1 MADLPGLTRDRKY
14 GKASYEGVSFVV
26 IDTGGISG
34 EEEGIDVEMAGQSLL
49 AIDEADEILFL
60 VDARAGLTPADQH
73 IADMLRRKNINVHLL
88 VNKIDGIQEE
98 VGTSEF
104 HGLGFGEPHPISS
117 SQGRGISV
125 LLAKLLPE
133 TQIEPEE
140 PEELN
145 YYVYDEEDLDGR
157 VTLSS
162 ESAGD
167 GEVEFDVEVDAEVD
181 AEGNDEVEGDVDG
194 EDETAPEGEPDE
206 AIRIA
211 VVGRPNVG
219 KSTLVNR
226 MLGEERVIVFD
237 MPGTTRDSI
246 YIDYER
252 EGKKY
257 TLIDTAGVRRR
268 KNVKEVVEKFS
279 IVKTLNAINDSQVV
293 IIMFDG
299 QEGLVD
305 QDLHLLGYAI
315 ESGRALVV
323 AVNKWDGLKEDEREW
338 IRGQLDRRLRFVDYA
353 DIHYISALHG
363 SGVGKLYDSIER
375 AYQSATESLSTNR
388 LTRILEDAL
397 SDHPP
402 PLVHGRRMKMRYAH
416 AGGKN
421 PPSIIIHGNSLSDVP
436 NHYVRYLQ
444 KTFRKALDLHGTPL
458 KIIFKSGENP
468 FAGKKNVLTA
478 RQISKKRRLMK
489 HVKKKR

>member
-1 MADLPGLTRDRKY
+1 MISTFALVGRPNVGKSTLFNRLTHSRDALVADLPGLTRDRKY
-14 GKASYEGVSFVV
+14 GKASYAGTNFIV

-73 IADMLRRKNINVHLL
+73 IADILRRKNISVHLL

-104 HGLGFGEPHPISS
+104 HGLGFGDPHPISAS
-117 SQGRGISV
+117 HGRGINV
-125 LLAKLLPE
+125 LLQKLLPAP
-133 TQIEPEE
+133 EPE
-140 PEELN
+140 PIA
-145 YYVYDEEDLDGR
+145 EEDEFYFDEP
-157 VTLSS
+157 TEQS
-162 ESAGD
+162 ES
-167 GEVEFDVEVDAEVD
+167 EAEL
-181 AEGNDEVEGDVDG
+181 ESEQEQS
-194 EDETAPEGEPDE
+194 EDTDQ

-268 KNVKEVVEKFS
+268 KNVKETVEKFS

-293 IIMFDG
+293 ILLFDG

-323 AVNKWDGLKEDEREW
+323 AINKWDGLQDSEREW
-338 IRGQLDRRLRFVDYA
+338 IKSQLDRRLRFVDYA

-402 PLVHGRRMKMRYAH
+402 PLVRGRRMKMRYAH

-458 KIIFKSGENP
+458 KIEFRGGENP

>member
-1 MADLPGLTRDRKY
+1 MISTFALVGRPNVGKSTLFNRLTQTRDALVADFPGLTRDRKY
-14 GKASYEGVSFVV
+14 GKASHEGVDYAV

-34 EEEGIDVEMAGQSLL
+34 EEEGIDIEMAGQALL
-49 AIDEADEILFL
+49 AIDEADEILFM
-60 VDARAGLTPADQH
+60 VDARTGLTPPDQH
-73 IADMLRRKNINVHLL
+73 IANLLRRKNLKVQLV
-88 VNKIDGIQEE
+88 VNKIDGVQEE
-98 VGTSEF
+98 IGTSDF
-104 HGLGFGEPHPISS
+104 HGWGFGEPIAISS
-117 SQGRGISV
+117 SQGRGINQ
-125 LLAKLLPE
+125 LLDSLLDITE
-133 TQIEPEE
+133 EKPEE
-140 PEELN
+140 VDEFVWVDDEDTSDKFTAEKKEEIDRKREQE
-145 YYVYDEEDLDGR
+145 Y
-157 VTLSS
+157 
-162 ESAGD
+162 A
-167 GEVEFDVEVDAEVD
+167 DA
-181 AEGNDEVEGDVDG
+181 
-194 EDETAPEGEPDE
+194 P
-206 AIRIA
+206 IRIA

-252 EGKKY
+252 DEQKY

-268 KNVKEVVEKFS
+268 KNIKEVVEKFS
-279 IVKTLNAINDSQVV
+279 IIKALNAIDDAQVV
-293 IIMFDG
+293 ILLIDG

-323 AVNKWDGLKEDEREW
+323 AVNKWDGLEPDEREL
-338 IRGQLDRRLRFVDYA
+338 IKAQLDRRLRFIDYA

-363 SGVGKLYDSIER
+363 SGVGKLYGSIER

-402 PLVHGRRMKMRYAH
+402 PLVRGRRMKMRYAH

-421 PPSIIIHGNSLSDVP
+421 PPSIIIHGNSISDVP

-444 KTFRKALDLHGTPL
+444 KTFRQALGLHGTPL
-458 KIIFKSGENP
+458 KIEFRSGENP
-468 FAGKKNVLTA
+468 FAGRKNKLTA
-478 RQISKKRRLMK
+478 RQISKKKRLMK
-489 HVKKKR
+489 HVKKGRK